1 MGGFPRGADPGPGAC
16 HWRPGGVAA
25 ASLRSRRDACGL
37 ARSLAGWTGSGKVG
51 AAARLVTSGDCR
63 GVAAVAV
70 GDSAGATRP
79 ARGVSAAALSVAREG
94 GRGPR
99 VAARESPAVVFFFLG
114 DVRRCLAQVRSRW
127 GNVADL
133 TVVKEIRFTPV
144 TAKGGV
150 RWNLNLTRLT
160 ISGTPFA

>member
-1 MGGFPRGADPGPGAC
+1 MAT
-16 HWRPGGVAA
+16 
-25 ASLRSRRDACGL
+25 RRRCSGL
-37 ARSLAGWTGSGKVG
+37 SP
-51 AAARLVTSGDCR
+51 
-63 GVAAVAV
+63 VAV
-70 GDSAGATRP
+70 GRLWPGEKPSGVDRFREGGGRRPPCDLRGLSGRRRRGRRGQCRRYEASAGGQ
-79 ARGVSAAALSVAREG
+79 RGCPVRG
-94 GRGPR
+94 PGRGPR
-99 VAARESPAVVFFFLG
+99 PACRCAGEPRGGFFFLG